1 MLRYKDGK
9 NRCRWANPN
18 NDRYIQYHD
27 CEWGRPVHE
36 DCHLFEMLILESF
49 QAGLSWECV
58 LNKRDSFR
66 AAFDQFDL
74 NRVCAYGEEK
84 IEELMQNKDII
95 RNRRKITAAVK
106 NAQIFKKMQKEFGSF
121 SHYIWSFTGDQV
133 IYEND
138 KTSSDLS
145 DKISQDLYKRGMRFV
160 GTTIIYSFLQAVGVI
175 YSHEDDCF
183 LCYRDRRKE

>member
-9 NRCRWANPN
+9 NRCRWANPQ

-27 CEWGRPVHE
+27 EEWGQPVH
-36 DCHLFEMLILESF
+36 DDGHLLEMMILESF

-58 LNKRDSFR
+58 LNKREAFR
-66 AAFDQFDL
+66 IAFDQFDL
-74 NRVCAYGEEK
+74 DQICDYGDEK
-84 IEELMQNKDII
+84 VEELMQNKDII

-106 NAQIFKKMQKEFGSF
+106 NARIFREMQKEFGSF
-121 SHYIWSFTGDQV
+121 SRYIWSFTGDQV

-145 DKISQDLYKRGMRFV
+145 DKISQDLYKRGMRYV
-160 GTTIIYSFLQAVGVI
+160 GTTIMYSFLQAVGVI

-183 LCYRDRRKE
+183 LCYCR

>member
-27 CEWGRPVHE
+27 YEWGRPVHE
-36 DCHLFEMLILESF
+36 DGHLFEMLILESF

-58 LNKRDSFR
+58 LNKRESFR
-66 AAFDQFDL
+66 IAFDQFDL

-106 NAQIFKKMQKEFGSF
+106 NARIFREMQKEFGSF

-138 KTSSDLS
+138 KTSSGLS

-175 YSHEDDCF
+175 YSHEEDCF
-183 LCYRDRRKE
+183 LCYGNRRKP